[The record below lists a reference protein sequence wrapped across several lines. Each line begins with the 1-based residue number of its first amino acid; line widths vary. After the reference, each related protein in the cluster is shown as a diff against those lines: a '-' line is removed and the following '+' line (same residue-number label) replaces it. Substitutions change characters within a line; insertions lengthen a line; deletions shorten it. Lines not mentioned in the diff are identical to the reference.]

1 MPDYQTSKLYRL
13 ISENMPGT
21 CYIGSTTR
29 TLAQRKAEHVS
40 RSKPHTKT
48 NHCTSKIIIDA
59 GDYDIFLIED
69 FPCDRKEQLKARERF
84 HVEVNECVNKNI
96 PGRTPAEYLVQY
108 YQDNKLKFK
117 QYYQDNKPKFKQ
129 YYQDNKNKISKPIEC
144 TICGCTVR
152 TDNLPKHQR
161 TKKCKRAKA
170 QKQVNTSTAQQQ
182 INTTTVQI
190 SPTFE

>member
-1 MPDYQTSKLYRL
+1 MPNFTNTKLYRL
-13 ISENMPGT
+13 ISENLPNT
-21 CYIGSTTR
+21 CYIGSTTQ
-29 TLAQRKAEHVS
+29 TLAQRKSKHVS
-40 RSKPHTKT
+40 DSKPHTKT
-48 NHCTSKIIIDA
+48 RYCTSKIIIDA
-59 GDYDIFLIED
+59 GAYEIFLIED
-69 FPCDRKEQLKARERF
+69 YPCDRKEQLKARERF

-96 PGRTPAEYLVQY
+96 PGRTNSEWGKKY
-108 YQDNKLKFK
+108 YQDNKLKIK
-117 QYYQDNKPKFKQ
+117 EQK
-129 YYQDNKNKISKPIEC
+129 SKPIEC

>member
-1 MPDYQTSKLYRL
+1 MPDYKTSKLYRL

-40 RSKPHTKT
+40 RSKPHTKK

-96 PGRTPAEYLVQY
+96 PGRTNAEH
-108 YQDNKLKFK
+108 YQDNKANIYEK
-117 QYYQDNKPKFKQ
+117 QKKYYQDNKPKIKEQ
-129 YYQDNKNKISKPIEC
+129 HRKPIEC

-182 INTTTVQI
+182 INTTTV
-190 SPTFE
+190 

>member
-84 HVEVNECVNKNI
+84 HIEANECVNKCL
-96 PGRTPAEYLVQY
+96 PGRTNVEYQKQH
-108 YQDNKLKFK
+108 YQDNKLKIK
-117 QYYQDNKPKFKQ
+117 EQK
-129 YYQDNKNKISKPIEC
+129 SKPIEC

-152 TDNLPKHQR
+152 SDHLARHQR